1 MTLQCYG
8 RNSGASDDVQQVL
21 DGRKLLGKICDEV
34 SARPSGSGGIASCRK
49 PTEVR
54 YGRQPATL
62 ARPGST
68 KLYRPW

>member
-1 MTLQCYG
+1 MQRYG

-21 DGRKLLGKICDEV
+21 DGCKLLGKTCDELP
-34 SARPSGSGGIASCRK
+34 ARPSRSGGIASCRK

-68 KLYRPW
+68 KLDRLW